1 MKICVFDSKEEL
13 FQNAAQYFTEVA
25 AMAIAD
31 RGCVNVALAGGS
43 TPKGLYQLLSTPDY
57 VNNIR
62 WEKVNVF
69 FGDERC
75 VPLDH
80 KDSNYKMACEA
91 FLNTVPIPASQ
102 IFPMRT
108 DAANMQACAEEYS
121 QIIRD
126 KLPQDDN
133 GASQFDLIFLG
144 MGEDGHTASLFP
156 ETDILNESEKLV
168 AGVYVEKM
176 QTWRLSLTY
185 PTINNA
191 NNVMMLVAGEGKAKV
206 LGKVLSGTDENEP
219 YPIQRINP
227 TGNLVWYLDKSAAS
241 QLQD

>member
-1 MKICVFDSKEEL
+1 MNICVYENKEIL

-25 AMAIAD
+25 AMAVAD
-31 RGCVNVALAGGS
+31 RGSMNVALAGGS
-43 TPKGLYQLLSTPDY
+43 TPKGLYQLLATSDY
-57 VNNIR
+57 INNIH
-62 WEKVNVF
+62 WEKFNVF

-91 FLNTVPIPASQ
+91 LLNSVPIPASQ
-102 IFPMRT
+102 IFPMHT
-108 DAANMQACAEEYS
+108 DATNMQACADEYA
-121 QIIRD
+121 QLLRD

-133 GASQFDLIFLG
+133 GASQFDLVLLG

-156 ETDILNESEKLV
+156 NTDILNETEKMV
-168 AGVYVEKM
+168 AGVYVKKM

-191 NNVMMLVAGEGKAKV
+191 NNVMMLVAGKDKAKV
-206 LGKVLSGTDENEP
+206 LSEVLSGENENEP

-227 TGNLVWYLDKSAAS
+227 TGNLVWYLDRSAAS
-241 QLQD
+241 QLT